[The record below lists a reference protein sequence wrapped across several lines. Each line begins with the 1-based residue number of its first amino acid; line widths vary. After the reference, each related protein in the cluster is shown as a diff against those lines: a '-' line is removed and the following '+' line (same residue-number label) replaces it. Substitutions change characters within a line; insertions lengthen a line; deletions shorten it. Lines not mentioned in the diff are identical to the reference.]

1 MMTSAAPD
9 TATTVLH
16 EIFEARIATLT
27 ESGRSPKTVV
37 NNRRSLVIFQAW
49 LDAEGIDAEKVGP
62 KDARRCFSESP
73 YDQGTRHV
81 MAGHIAAAYADA
93 VEDEDF
99 PAVTRNPLAKGRIF
113 KKPAPADPDPAAKLI
128 TNERLRVMRARAD
141 EKSIKALTLWTLL
154 VYTGM
159 RKDEVRRLT
168 WEDINWADRTI
179 KFQGKSS
186 KWRTIPMH
194 TEVYDLLDIINPNRK
209 FAGPVLSPGLGGTV
223 VAKGQ
228 FYGQGGAGFT
238 KLLDSFADDG
248 VSFHHFRKTL
258 ASSLY
263 ANGVQAPTIDE
274 IFGWKPRSVQ
284 SRYYVTIKAE
294 SLHEAIEKAYA
305 DDPVS

>member
-1 MMTSAAPD
+1 MTGDAPN

-16 EIFEARIATLT
+16 EIFESRLETLKHK
-27 ESGRSPKTVV
+27 GRSPKTVV
-37 NNRRSLVIFQAW
+37 NNRRSLVIFQSW
-49 LDAEGIDAEKVGP
+49 LDAEGIDAERVTSKE
-62 KDARRCFSESP
+62 AQRCFFDSP

-81 MAGHIAAAYADA
+81 MSGHVSAAYSQA
-93 VEDEDF
+93 VKDDDF
-99 PAVTRNPLAKGRIF
+99 AITRNPLGKDGLF
-113 KKPAPADPDPAAKLI
+113 EKPSPADPDPAAKLI
-128 TNERLRVMRARAD
+128 PNERLRIMRERA
-141 EKSIKALTLWTLL
+141 EAKGTKALALWTML

-159 RKDEVRRLT
+159 RKDELRRLT
-168 WEDINWADRTI
+168 WENINWADRTI
-179 KFQGKSS
+179 KFQGKGS

-194 TEVYDLLDIINPNRK
+194 SEVFELLDLIDPRRK
-209 FAGPVLSPGLGGTV
+209 FTGPVLSPQTGGTV
-223 VAKGQ
+223 VVSGQ
-228 FYGQGGAGFT
+228 FYGEGGAGFT